1 MMVSTATKT
10 SLSLLGKLIKA
21 ARQERGISQKE
32 LAIKLD
38 ASRQTVI
45 ALEKGDA
52 QVSIGTVFEAAHIV
66 GIPLLS
72 DDKEKLNQWQAVLS
86 GFTSL
91 LPKRIHSKK
100 VEIDDDF

>member
-1 MMVSTATKT
+1 MITSTATKT
-10 SLSLLGKLIKA
+10 VLSLLGQLVKT
-21 ARQERGISQKE
+21 ARQQRGMSQKE
-32 LAIKLD
+32 LGQRLD
-38 ASRQTVI
+38 ASRQTII

-72 DDKEKLNQWQAVLS
+72 DDKEKLNQWQAILS

-100 VEIDDDF
+100 VEIDNDF

>member
-1 MMVSTATKT
+1 MITSAATKT
-10 SLSLLGKLIKA
+10 VLALLGKLIKT
-21 ARQERGISQKE
+21 ARQERGMSQKE
-32 LAIKLD
+32 LATRLD
-38 ASRQTVI
+38 TSRQTVI
-45 ALEKGDA
+45 ALEKGN
-52 QVSIGTVFEAAHIV
+52 VNVNIGTVFEAAHIV

-100 VEIDDDF
+100 VEIDNDF

>member
-1 MMVSTATKT
+1 MVTSTSTKT
-10 SLSLLGKLIKA
+10 VLSLLGMLIKT
-21 ARQERGISQKE
+21 ARQERGMSQKE
-32 LAIKLD
+32 LAQRLD
-38 ASRQTVI
+38 ASRQTII

-52 QVSIGTVFEAAHIV
+52 KVGIGTVFEAAHIV

-86 GFTSL
+86 GFTAL
-91 LPKRIHSKK
+91 LPKRTHSKK